1 MSISHLKS
9 PRYGSSLADG
19 KAHAVDHLRWT
30 RRNFLASLGLLG
42 AGSFLL
48 GPSRVRAYANSPLLA
63 QLKELN
69 NNRILVLIQLSGGN
83 DGLNTVI
90 PYNDDT
96 YYNLRPDIAIAKT
109 TASQL
114 DLNGDLGLHPALSP
128 LESYFGEGA
137 MTVLQNVGYP
147 APNLSHFRSTDI
159 WLSASDAEVVE
170 STGWLGRYLATA
182 YPNFSEAP
190 PAYPLA
196 VQIGGAV
203 SQMFRGPEANMG
215 MSMISADFFDR
226 LANGSELYNT
236 QDIPQ
241 TTYGDEMAYMR
252 SVVNESFQYAEAI
265 QTAAATGVNQVE
277 YAQNNPLARN
287 LETVARLIKGQLGAK
302 IYHVTLSGFDTHSNQ
317 PGNHATLLARLGEA
331 LDAFMRDIALDESD
345 NEVLAMTFSEFG
357 RRVEQNGSN
366 GTDHGAAA
374 PLFLL
379 GNGLNGG
386 LFGDAPNLLDL
397 QGGNLKHKID
407 FRSVYGT
414 LLQDWF
420 GLDQSNVEDALL
432 GYQYESLNFIQD
444 PAANVNTES
453 FEHPL
458 AFTLQQNYPNPFNPT
473 TTLTYN
479 INQAGRVRLEV
490 FDIQGRRINMLV
502 DEVRPAGEHRVSFNA
517 GDLPSG
523 TYIYRL
529 ITPQGLQSKKMTL
542 LR

>member
-1 MSISHLKS
+1 MSISHLKG

-19 KAHAVDHLRWT
+19 KAHTVDHVRWT
-30 RRNFLASLGLLG
+30 RRNFLTSLGLLG
-42 AGSFLL
+42 AGSFVL
-48 GPSRVRAYANSPLLA
+48 GPSRVRAYSNSPLLS
-63 QLKELN
+63 QLKKLD

-96 YYNLRPDIAIAKT
+96 YYTLRPDIAIAKN

-114 DLNGDLGLHPALSP
+114 DLNGDLGLHPSMAP
-128 LESYFGEGA
+128 MESYFGEGMMA
-137 MTVLQNVGYP
+137 VLQNVGYP

-159 WLSASDAEVVE
+159 WLSASDSEIVE
-170 STGWLGRYLATA
+170 ETGWLGRYLANA
-182 YPNFSEAP
+182 YPGFSEAP

-215 MSMISADFFDR
+215 MSMISADFFER
-226 LANGSELYNT
+226 LASGAELYDT
-236 QDIPQ
+236 QNIPQ
-241 TTYGDEMAYMR
+241 TTYGDEIAYMR

-265 QTAAATGVNQVE
+265 QTAAATGTNQVE

-302 IYHVTLSGFDTHSNQ
+302 IYHVTLGGFDTHSNQ
-317 PGNHATLLARLGEA
+317 LGDHATLLSRLSEA

-386 LFGDAPNLLDL
+386 LYGDAPDLLDL
-397 QGGNLKHKID
+397 QGGNL
-407 FRSVYGT
+407 
-414 LLQDWF
+414 
-420 GLDQSNVEDALL
+420 
-432 GYQYESLNFIQD
+432 
-444 PAANVNTES
+444 
-453 FEHPL
+453 
-458 AFTLQQNYPNPFNPT
+458 
-473 TTLTYN
+473 
-479 INQAGRVRLEV
+479 
-490 FDIQGRRINMLV
+490 
-502 DEVRPAGEHRVSFNA
+502 
-517 GDLPSG
+517 
-523 TYIYRL
+523 
-529 ITPQGLQSKKMTL
+529 
-542 LR
+542 